1 MKFKRYDLRPRQIEF
16 TQRKASMFE
25 KKQQREANAL
35 PLFAELIREEQHDWE
50 SEKEIRQRKDD
61 ATLITWRQ
69 RHAALWLKARGMY
82 FALPANDRAEALRD
96 WNTIWRGAW
105 TPSNLI
111 YLVEKYNGVGAQ
123 REASMA
129 EDRRQMDARISA
141 RLASQ
146 LGLL

>member
-1 MKFKRYDLRPRQIEF
+1 
-16 TQRKASMFE
+16 
-25 KKQQREANAL
+25 
-35 PLFAELIREEQHDWE
+35 
-50 SEKEIRQRKDD
+50 
-61 ATLITWRQ
+61 
-69 RHAALWLKARGMY
+69 
-82 FALPANDRAEALRD
+82 LRD

-123 REASMA
+123 REANMA

-146 LGLL
+146 PGLL

>member
-61 ATLITWRQ
+61 ATLISWRQ

-82 FALPANDRAEALRD
+82 FALPANDRAAALRD

-111 YLVEKYNGVGAQ
+111 YLVEKYNGVGAR
-123 REASMA
+123 REANMA
-129 EDRRQMDARISA
+129 EDRRQMDARIST

-146 LGLL
+146 PGLL